1 MVTILVY
8 AGSSLP
14 ATPQLLTPTSNPT
27 SITVKWRIPR
37 VLYTPEAFIVLYGIN
52 IAALDLSVDGGMSR
66 NIDNDGFL
74 TDTDQDYSVTI
85 NDLDSD
91 VLYYYQV
98 VVQNTIGNTSSDIRN
113 ITTQESRMCVD
124 VNTCVYIC
132 MYICIYI

>member
-8 AGSSLP
+8 AGSSFP
-14 ATPQLLTPTSNPT
+14 NTPQLLTPTSNRT
-27 SITVKWRIPR
+27 SITINWRIPS
-37 VLYTPEAFIVLYGIN
+37 VLYTPETFIVLYGIN
-52 IAALDLSVDGGMSR
+52 IAALDSSVDGGMSR